1 MMITSVRYLTRRSV
15 PLLAATFVLV
25 ASAGAAAVLPRAE
38 RREPRAGS
46 GQRQPVGARAEQPFA
61 VEYYYQARWGHA
73 DEFIRLFR
81 KNHYPVLRRQVE
93 SGRLLSVTAVAPRY
107 HATEDR
113 RWDYRVTIVFRNAQ
127 IASEPD
133 PNLEAIVRQ
142 LYPDQ
147 EGFRRE
153 EQRRFEILVGHWDV
167 PTVAVDL
174 AR

>member
-1 MMITSVRYLTRRSV
+1 MNARRRGTTDANVRHLTRSSAL
-15 PLLAATFVLV
+15 LLAGALVLV
-25 ASAGAAAVLPRAE
+25 VSMGVAVAQE
-38 RREPRAGS
+38 RRPAGS
-46 GQRQPVGARAEQPFA
+46 AAEQPY
-61 VEYYYQARWGHA
+61 VVDYYYQARWGYA

-81 KNHYPVLRRQVE
+81 KNHYPVLRKQVE

-127 IASEPD
+127 VASEPD
-133 PNLEAIVRQ
+133 PNQDAIVRQ

-147 EGFRRE
+147 ETFRRE
-153 EQRRFEILVGHWDV
+153 EQRRFEILLAHWDV

-174 AR
+174 TR

>member
-1 MMITSVRYLTRRSV
+1 MDANVGYHARRSV
-15 PLLAATFVLV
+15 AVLAGMLVLLV
-25 ASAGAAAVLPRAE
+25 AMGAAAPKNPPAAAGAAQE
-38 RREPRAGS
+38 R
-46 GQRQPVGARAEQPFA
+46 QQQQYV
-61 VEYYYQARWGHA
+61 VEYYYQARWGYA

-81 KNHYPVLRRQVE
+81 KNHYPVLRKQIE
-93 SGRLLSVTAVAPRY
+93 SGRILSVTAVAPRF

-127 IASEPD
+127 VASEPD

-147 EGFRRE
+147 ETFRRE
-153 EQRRFEILVGHWDV
+153 EQRRFEILLAHWDV

-174 AR
+174 TR

>member
-1 MMITSVRYLTRRSV
+1 MPTNTRYRTPGSV
-15 PLLAATFVLV
+15 PLLAAGMLVLLV
-25 ASAGAAAVLPRAE
+25 SMGASAPRNRPAPAGAIQE
-38 RREPRAGS
+38 RRATA
-46 GQRQPVGARAEQPFA
+46 ARTEQPYV
-61 VEYYYQARWGHA
+61 VEYYYQTRWGYA

-81 KNHYPVLRRQVE
+81 KNHYPVLRKQVD

-127 IASEPD
+127 VASEPD
-133 PNLEAIVRQ
+133 PDLEGIVRQ

-147 EGFRRE
+147 ERFRAE
-153 EQRRFEILVGHWDV
+153 EQRRFEILLAHWDV

-174 AR
+174 TR

>member
-1 MMITSVRYLTRRSV
+1 MGCNVRYVTRRSV
-15 PLLAATFVLV
+15 AVLAGLLVVLV
-25 ASAGAAAVLPRAE
+25 SAAPAAFQNP
-38 RREPRAGS
+38 P
-46 GQRQPVGARAEQPFA
+46 RAEQPYV

-127 IASEPD
+127 VASEPD
-133 PNLEAIVRQ
+133 PNLDAVVRQ

-147 EGFRRE
+147 ETFRRE
-153 EQRRFEILVGHWDV
+153 EQRRFEILVAHWDV
-167 PTVAVDL
+167 PTVVVDL
-174 AR
+174 TR